1 MTLSENLSRLARSII
16 ARIEGDMAS
25 GIPYTNAVNSARLRG
40 IGGPEV
46 WEVVEA
52 HFTELFDGM
61 DSTAAPL

>member
-1 MTLSENLSRLARSII
+1 MSHAENLARLARSII

-25 GIPYTNAVNSARLRG
+25 GIPYANAIMNARRRG

-46 WEVVEA
+46 WELVDA

-61 DSTAAPL
+61 DSTMTPL